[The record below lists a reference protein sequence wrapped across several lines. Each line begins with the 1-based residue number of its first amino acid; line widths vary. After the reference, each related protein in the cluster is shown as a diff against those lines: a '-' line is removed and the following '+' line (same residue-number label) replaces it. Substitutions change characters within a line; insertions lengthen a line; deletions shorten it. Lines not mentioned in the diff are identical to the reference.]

1 MSFLVQSNLAKD
13 ADFVARVT
21 HAAIKSAA
29 AVQAEA
35 ANVVGHIKR
44 TDFALQVLRS
54 SQVYGP
60 LMAQGVVT
68 NVAISAASTD
78 NDIEF
83 TVNSL
88 WNAFA
93 GVIL

>member
-1 MSFLVQSNLAKD
+1 MSFLSQSNLIKD

-21 HAAIKSAA
+21 HAAIKSAV

-35 ANVVGHIKR
+35 ANTVGHTKR
-44 TDFALQVLRS
+44 TDFALQVLHS

-68 NVAISAASTD
+68 NVAITAASTD